1 MPDDVKDT
9 LVGILL
15 GDSFVRKIVYLGLC
29 SFLFVPFL
37 LDINVSLEENNILA
51 LSSIL
56 VWIPVLTLTPVLG
69 LTPILGLTFASSY
82 SDPESEKASILREN
96 RGKSGIYMWKNKVN
110 GKTYVGSS
118 VDLTKRLRNYFNTSY
133 LSDLKHIMLI
143 YKALLAHGFA
153 NFRLEILEYCKPSL
167 LIKREQYYI
176 DLLKPEYNILKIA
189 GSRLG
194 IKHSEEVKAKIKAGA
209 LGRSEEVLAKNR
221 EHLKILNASQKQK
234 DHLAKLNASLE
245 HIAIHAKPVVV
256 INTDNGESVEYRSMS
271 QAAKNFNLHTE
282 TIRRCI
288 KANKLLLNK
297 YQIIRKT

>member
-1 MPDDVKDT
+1 M
-9 LVGILL
+9 L
-15 GDSFVRKIVYLGLC
+15 
-29 SFLFVPFL
+29 
-37 LDINVSLEENNILA
+37 
-51 LSSIL
+51 
-56 VWIPVLTLTPVLG
+56 IPVLTLTPVLG

-96 RGKSGIYMWKNKVN
+96 RGKSGIYMWKAKVN

-118 VDLTKRLRNYFNTSY
+118 VDLTKRLRNYLATSY
-133 LSDLKHIMLI
+133 LSDFKHIMLI

-167 LIKREQYYI
+167 LIKREGYSI
-176 DLLKPEYNILKIA
+176 DLLKPYLPPPRSLRGGEYNILKIA

-194 IKHSEEVKAKIKAGA
+194 TKHSEEVKAKIKAGA
-209 LGRSEEVLAKNR
+209 LGRREEVLAKNR

-256 INTDNGESVEYRSMS
+256 INTDNGESVEYRSIS